1 MKPKRRRFGPRNRH
15 RKAFKQANFFQFQ
28 AGFSAQLWLSQRTND
43 KLNSKQFC
51 LAISVNITT
60 VGGHDMSKHDDA
72 DLILKLYDLRRE
84 ATMREAR
91 NWLFGFNP
99 TSVQDIIDVLLSEHS
114 GHYRMVI
121 SYWDMAAAL
130 VNNGAIDEKLF
141 NETNGEHLF
150 VYSKIAPLIPEIR
163 TLFGNPEFL
172 SNLETLVKRVPDYEE
187 KITAMRERM
196 KQFAAMRE
204 ERTAKVQAA
213 ATATS
218 AS

>member
-1 MKPKRRRFGPRNRH
+1 
-15 RKAFKQANFFQFQ
+15 
-28 AGFSAQLWLSQRTND
+28 
-43 KLNSKQFC
+43 
-51 LAISVNITT
+51 
-60 VGGHDMSKHDDA
+60 MSKYDDA
-72 DLILKLYDLRRE
+72 ALILKLYDLRRE

-121 SYWDMAAAL
+121 TYWDMAAAL

-172 SNLETLVKRVPDYEE
+172 GNLETLVKRIPDYEE

-196 KQFAAMRE
+196 KRFAAMRE
-204 ERTAKVQAA
+204 ERSAKVQAA